1 MTVTNRS
8 FLRLNARL
16 GAAALALTAVAAC
29 EGPMDLDLRGRLGGP
44 VDTAS
49 AAANATAPK
58 PKPDAN
64 GVISYPS
71 YQVAV
76 ARRGD
81 TLSTLADRVGADVNE
96 LARFNGIKEFDPL
109 RAGEIVALPTRVAAQ
124 DTAPI
129 KPAGN
134 IDITT
139 LAGNAIDQAAPTP
152 GQTAGATTSG
162 VEPIRHQVQRGE
174 TAFTIAR
181 LYNVTPRAL
190 ADWNSLDRNYS
201 IREGQ
206 YLLIPVTY
214 AAEERVIEPATTTP
228 GTGSPTPTPP
238 SASKPLPPADTT
250 ATAAAKPA
258 TTTTATKPAEPVAD
272 VGTTTTASSA
282 SRPMQIPVQ
291 GSIIR
296 DYAKGKNDGI
306 DIAAPAGTAVKA
318 AESGTVA
325 AITTNTEGVPIL
337 VIKHSNNLLTV
348 YTHIDGITVKKGDT
362 VKRGETIGKVRAGDP
377 ARMHFEVRDGFD
389 SVDPNDYI

>member
-29 EGPMDLDLRGRLGGP
+29 EGPVDLDLRGRLGGP

-58 PKPDAN
+58 PKPDVN

-109 RAGEIVALPTRVAAQ
+109 RAGEIVALPTRVEAQ

-129 KPAGN
+129 KHAVN

-139 LAGNAIDQAAPTP
+139 LAGNAFDQAAPTP
-152 GQTAGATTSG
+152 GQTTAATTSG

-250 ATAAAKPA
+250 AAATKPA
-258 TTTTATKPAEPVAD
+258 ETTTAAKPAEPVAD

>member
-16 GAAALALTAVAAC
+16 GAAALALTTVAAC
-29 EGPMDLDLRGRLGGP
+29 EGPVDLDLRGRLGGP

-139 LAGNAIDQAAPTP
+139 LAGNAIDQA
-152 GQTAGATTSG
+152 
-162 VEPIRHQVQRGE
+162 
-174 TAFTIAR
+174 
-181 LYNVTPRAL
+181 
-190 ADWNSLDRNYS
+190 
-201 IREGQ
+201 
-206 YLLIPVTY
+206 
-214 AAEERVIEPATTTP
+214 
-228 GTGSPTPTPP
+228 
-238 SASKPLPPADTT
+238 
-250 ATAAAKPA
+250 
-258 TTTTATKPAEPVAD
+258 
-272 VGTTTTASSA
+272 
-282 SRPMQIPVQ
+282 
-291 GSIIR
+291 
-296 DYAKGKNDGI
+296 
-306 DIAAPAGTAVKA
+306 
-318 AESGTVA
+318 
-325 AITTNTEGVPIL
+325 
-337 VIKHSNNLLTV
+337 
-348 YTHIDGITVKKGDT
+348 
-362 VKRGETIGKVRAGDP
+362 
-377 ARMHFEVRDGFD
+377 
-389 SVDPNDYI
+389 

>member
-1 MTVTNRS
+1 
-8 FLRLNARL
+8 
-16 GAAALALTAVAAC
+16 
-29 EGPMDLDLRGRLGGP
+29 
-44 VDTAS
+44 
-49 AAANATAPK
+49 
-58 PKPDAN
+58 
-64 GVISYPS
+64 
-71 YQVAV
+71 
-76 ARRGD
+76 
-81 TLSTLADRVGADVNE
+81 
-96 LARFNGIKEFDPL
+96 
-109 RAGEIVALPTRVAAQ
+109 
-124 DTAPI
+124 
-129 KPAGN
+129 
-134 IDITT
+134 
-139 LAGNAIDQAAPTP
+139 
-152 GQTAGATTSG
+152 
-162 VEPIRHQVQRGE
+162 
-174 TAFTIAR
+174 
-181 LYNVTPRAL
+181 
-190 ADWNSLDRNYS
+190 

-214 AAEERVIEPATTTP
+214 AGEERVIEPATTTP

-250 ATAAAKPA
+250 AAATKPA
-258 TTTTATKPAEPVAD
+258 ETTTAAKPAEPVAD
-272 VGTTTTASSA
+272 VGTTTTAPSA